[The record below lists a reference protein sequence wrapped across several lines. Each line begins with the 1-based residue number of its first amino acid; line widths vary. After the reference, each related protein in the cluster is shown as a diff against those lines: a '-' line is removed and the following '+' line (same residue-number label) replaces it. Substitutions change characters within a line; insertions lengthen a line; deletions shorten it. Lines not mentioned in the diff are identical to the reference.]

1 MSKLSQPAV
10 RRAAYFVVAAV
21 LAVLVAVGLVSE
33 EQYASWTELA
43 ERFLPLLGTI
53 ALTVAGA
60 KTHEGSDDKTTR
72 EDLQLA
78 YQAAQPTYVPV
89 QEQLDQ
95 VLGTARQS
103 AGNASKAVDDALES
117 ARAAYRDA
125 TRRG

>member
-78 YQAAQPTYVPV
+78 YQAAQPTYVPI
-89 QEQLDQ
+89 QEQFNQ
-95 VLGTARQS
+95 VLDTARQS

-125 TRRG
+125 TRRD

>member
-78 YQAAQPTYVPV
+78 YQAAQPTYAPV
-89 QEQLDQ
+89 QEQFNQ
-95 VLGTARQS
+95 VVDNARQS
-103 AGNASKAVDDALES
+103 VDDALES

>member
-21 LAVLVAVGLVSE
+21 LAVLVAVGLITE
-33 EQYASWTELA
+33 AQYDSWTGVA
-43 ERFLPLLGTI
+43 EQLLPILGTI
-53 ALTVAGA
+53 TLAVAGA

-89 QEQLDQ
+89 QEQFNQAVDN
-95 VLGTARQS
+95 ARQS
-103 AGNASKAVDDALES
+103 VDDALES

-125 TRRG
+125 TRRE

>member
-21 LAVLVAVGLVSE
+21 LAVLVAAGLITEAQYDSWAGIV
-33 EQYASWTELA
+33 EQL
-43 ERFLPLLGTI
+43 LPILGTV
-53 ALTVAGA
+53 ALAVAGA
-60 KTHEGSDDKTTR
+60 KTSYGSDDPTTR

-89 QEQLDQ
+89 QEQFDQ
-95 VLGTARQS
+95 VLDTARQS
-103 AGNASKAVDDALES
+103 VGNASKAVDDALES

>member
-60 KTHEGSDDKTTR
+60 KPHEGSDDKTTR

-89 QEQLDQ
+89 QEPSVIDAAYER
-95 VLGTARQS
+95 AR
-103 AGNASKAVDDALES
+103 NASNGAANALES

>member
-21 LAVLVAVGLVSE
+21 LAVLVAAGLVSE

-89 QEQLDQ
+89 QEQFNQ
-95 VLGTARQS
+95 VLDTARQS

-125 TRRG
+125 TRRD

>member
-53 ALTVAGA
+53 ALTVADR
-60 KTHEGSDDKTTR
+60 KSTR
-72 EDLQLA
+72 LNSSHLNESRM
-78 YQAAQPTYVPV
+78 PS
-89 QEQLDQ
+89 
-95 VLGTARQS
+95 S
-103 AGNASKAVDDALES
+103 A
-117 ARAAYRDA
+117 
-125 TRRG
+125 

>member
-21 LAVLVAVGLVSE
+21 LAVLVAAGLITEAQYDSWAGIV
-33 EQYASWTELA
+33 EQL
-43 ERFLPLLGTI
+43 LPILGTV
-53 ALTVAGA
+53 ALAVAGA

-78 YQAAQPTYVPV
+78 YQAAQPTYVPA
-89 QEQLDQ
+89 QEQFNQ
-95 VLGTARQS
+95 VLDNARQS
-103 AGNASKAVDDALES
+103 ADNALEY

-125 TRRG
+125 TRRE